1 MNENNAP
8 TQGLRFTVVGMN
20 DEQSPLFTPEVQ
32 GLIAQ
37 HRIFSGGR
45 RHRELVAALLPAD
58 AVWIDIVVPLT
69 EVYHQ
74 YQELNEPVLVF
85 ASGDP
90 LFFGYTTTLMREF
103 PGLVSRTFPSF
114 SSLQMLAH
122 SLRLPYHDMR
132 VVSLTGRPWH
142 ELDRALIERAAKVG
156 ILTDRKNT
164 PARIA
169 QRMLDYG
176 YSNYQMHI
184 GVRLGG
190 SREEVYSLPLTEV
203 VAQEFEH
210 PNCLIIEDTKPT
222 HYAAPIGLHELDFF
236 PLNGRVKMI
245 TKMPVRLVSLSL
257 LELEHRRSFWDVG
270 FCTGSVSIE
279 AKLRYPHL
287 VVTSFEVRPEGKEL
301 MEINTRRFHAP
312 GIDYHIGDFLS
323 QDLDALPRP
332 EAAFIGGHG
341 GRLIEF
347 VERLTTLMGEDGILV
362 FNSVSSETLDL
373 FREAIKRVG
382 WHISYETLLTVD
394 EHNPI
399 TILQA
404 KGRSA
409 S

>member
-1 MNENNAP
+1 
-8 TQGLRFTVVGMN
+8 MN

-103 PGLVSRTFPSF
+103 PGLVSQTFPSF

-347 VERLTTLMGEDGILV
+347 VERLTTLMGEDGVLV

-382 WHISYETLLTVD
+382 WYISYEMLLAVD

>member
-8 TQGLRFTVVGMN
+8 AQGLRFTVVGMN

-103 PGLVSRTFPSF
+103 PGLVSQTFPSF

-142 ELDRALIERAAKVG
+142 ELDRALIERTAKVG

-287 VVTSFEVRPEGKEL
+287 VVNSFEVRPEGKEL

-347 VERLTTLMGEDGILV
+347 VERLTTLMGEDGVLV

-382 WHISYETLLTVD
+382 WHISYETLLAVD

>member
-8 TQGLRFTVVGMN
+8 AQGLRFTVVGMN

-45 RHRELVAALLPAD
+45 RHRELVAALLPAG

-347 VERLTTLMGEDGILV
+347 VERLTTLMGEDGVLV

>member
-1 MNENNAP
+1 MTTLNSP
-8 TQGLRFTVVGMN
+8 VGLSFTVLGMN
-20 DEQSPLFTPEVQ
+20 DEIAPQFTPEIQ
-32 GLIAQ
+32 DLIAQ

-45 RHRELVAALLPAD
+45 RHRELVASLLPKG

-69 EVYHQ
+69 EVYEQ
-74 YQELNEPVLVF
+74 YRQHNAPVLVF

-103 PGLVSRTFPSF
+103 PGLVRQTFPSF
-114 SSLQMLAH
+114 SSLQLLAH
-122 SLRLPYHDMR
+122 ALRLPYHDMR

-142 ELDRALIERAAKVG
+142 EFDRALIERAPKVG

-176 YSNYQMHI
+176 YTNYRMHV
-184 GVRLGG
+184 GVLLGG
-190 SREEVYSLPLTEV
+190 GRQETYSLPLEEV
-203 VAQEFEH
+203 VSKDFAH
-210 PNCLIIEDTKPT
+210 PNCLIIEATKVSP
-222 HYAAPIGLHELDFF
+222 YDAPLGLKELDFF

-257 LELEHRRSFWDVG
+257 LELEQRCSFWDVG

-287 VVTSFEVRPEGKEL
+287 QVTSFEIREEGEEL
-301 MEINTRRFHAP
+301 MQINSRRFHAP
-312 GIDYHIGDFLS
+312 GIDHHIGDFLS
-323 QDLDALPRP
+323 QDLDQFPRP

-341 GRLIEF
+341 GKLPEF
-347 VERLTTLMGEDGILV
+347 VQRLTQIMDSDGVIV
-362 FNSVSSETLDL
+362 FNSVSQETLDS
-373 FREAIKRVG
+373 FRTAISSVG
-382 WHISYETLLTVD
+382 WQITYETLLTVD

-404 KGRSA
+404 KGRQSQ
-409 S
+409 

>member
-1 MNENNAP
+1 
-8 TQGLRFTVVGMN
+8 MN

-103 PGLVSRTFPSF
+103 PGLVSQTFPSF

-122 SLRLPYHDMR
+122 SLRSPYHDMR

>member
-1 MNENNAP
+1 
-8 TQGLRFTVVGMN
+8 MN

-382 WHISYETLLTVD
+382 WHISYETLLAVD

>member
-8 TQGLRFTVVGMN
+8 AQGLRFTVVGMN

-45 RHRELVAALLPAD
+45 RHRELVAALLPAG

-190 SREEVYSLPLTEV
+190 CREEVYSLPLTEV

-347 VERLTTLMGEDGILV
+347 VERLTTLMGEDGVLV

-382 WHISYETLLTVD
+382 WHISYETLLAVD

>member
-8 TQGLRFTVVGMN
+8 AQGLRFTVVGMN

-58 AVWIDIVVPLT
+58 AIWIDIVVPLT

-74 YQELNEPVLVF
+74 YRELNEPVLVF

-103 PGLVSRTFPSF
+103 PGLVSQTFPSF

-190 SREEVYSLPLTEV
+190 NREEVYSLPLTEV

-347 VERLTTLMGEDGILV
+347 VERLTTLMGEDGVLV

>member
-8 TQGLRFTVVGMN
+8 AQGLRFTVVGMN

-103 PGLVSRTFPSF
+103 PGLVSQTFPSF

-190 SREEVYSLPLTEV
+190 NREEVYSLPLTEV

-347 VERLTTLMGEDGILV
+347 VERLTTLMGEDGVLV

-373 FREAIKRVG
+373 FREAIKRVD
-382 WHISYETLLTVD
+382 WHISYETLLAVD

>member
-1 MNENNAP
+1 
-8 TQGLRFTVVGMN
+8 MN

-103 PGLVSRTFPSF
+103 PGLVSQTFPSF

-287 VVTSFEVRPEGKEL
+287 MVTSFEVRPEGKEL

-347 VERLTTLMGEDGILV
+347 VERLTTLMGEDGVLV

-382 WHISYETLLTVD
+382 WYISYETLLAVD

>member
-1 MNENNAP
+1 
-8 TQGLRFTVVGMN
+8 MN

-103 PGLVSRTFPSF
+103 PGLVSQTFPSF

-142 ELDRALIERAAKVG
+142 ELDRALIEHAAKVG

-190 SREEVYSLPLTEV
+190 SREEVYSLPLAEV

-347 VERLTTLMGEDGILV
+347 VERLTTLMGEDGVLV

>member
-8 TQGLRFTVVGMN
+8 AQGLRFTVVGMN

-287 VVTSFEVRPEGKEL
+287 VVNSFEVRPEGKEL

-347 VERLTTLMGEDGILV
+347 VERLTTLMGEDGVLV
-362 FNSVSSETLDL
+362 FNSVSLETLDL

-382 WHISYETLLTVD
+382 WYISYETLLTVD

>member
-1 MNENNAP
+1 
-8 TQGLRFTVVGMN
+8 MN
-20 DEQSPLFTPEVQ
+20 DEQSPLFSTEIRE
-32 GLIAQ
+32 LIGK
-37 HRIFSGGR
+37 HKVFSGGR
-45 RHRELVAALLPAD
+45 RHRELVADLLPAD
-58 AVWIDIVVPLT
+58 AVWIDIIVPLT
-69 EVYHQ
+69 DVYRQ
-74 YQELNEPVLVF
+74 YQELNAPILVF

-156 ILTDRKNT
+156 VLTDLKNT

-190 SREEVYSLPLTEV
+190 NREEVYSLPLEEV
-203 VAQEFEH
+203 VKREFEH
-210 PNCLIIEDTKPT
+210 PNCLIIEDP
-222 HYAAPIGLHELDFF
+222 HPMAYAAPIGLHELDFF

-245 TKMPVRLVSLSL
+245 TKMPVRVVSLSL
-257 LELEHRRSFWDVG
+257 LELGHRRSFWDVG

-287 VVTSFEVRPEGKEL
+287 SVTSFEVRPEGKEL
-301 MEINTRRFHAP
+301 MEINSRRFQAP

-347 VERLTTLMGEDGILV
+347 VERLTTLMGEDGVLV
-362 FNSVSSETLDL
+362 FNSVSQETLDL
-373 FREAIKRVG
+373 FREAIARVG
-382 WHISYETLLTVD
+382 WHISYETLLAVD

-404 KGRSA
+404 KSK
-409 S
+409 SVS

>member
-8 TQGLRFTVVGMN
+8 AQGLRFTVVGMN

-103 PGLVSRTFPSF
+103 PGLVSQTFPSF

-203 VAQEFEH
+203 MAQEFEH

-287 VVTSFEVRPEGKEL
+287 VVNSFEVRPEGKEL

-347 VERLTTLMGEDGILV
+347 VERLTTLMGEDGVLV

-382 WHISYETLLTVD
+382 WHISYETLLAVD

>member
-1 MNENNAP
+1 
-8 TQGLRFTVVGMN
+8 MN

-347 VERLTTLMGEDGILV
+347 VERLTTLMGEDGVLV
-362 FNSVSSETLDL
+362 FNSVSLETLDL

-404 KGRSA
+404 KGRST

>member
-8 TQGLRFTVVGMN
+8 AQGLRFTVVGMN

-103 PGLVSRTFPSF
+103 PGLVSQTFPSF

-190 SREEVYSLPLTEV
+190 NREEVYSLPLTEV

-279 AKLRYPHL
+279 SKLRYPHL

-347 VERLTTLMGEDGILV
+347 VERLTTLMGEDGVLV

-382 WHISYETLLTVD
+382 WHISYETLLAVD

>member
-1 MNENNAP
+1 
-8 TQGLRFTVVGMN
+8 MN

-103 PGLVSRTFPSF
+103 PGLVSQTFPSF

-142 ELDRALIERAAKVG
+142 ELDRALIEHAAKVG

-347 VERLTTLMGEDGILV
+347 VERLTTLMGEDGVLV

-382 WHISYETLLTVD
+382 WHISYETLLAVD

>member
-1 MNENNAP
+1 
-8 TQGLRFTVVGMN
+8 MN

-103 PGLVSRTFPSF
+103 PGLVSQTFPSF

-203 VAQEFEH
+203 MAQEFEH

-287 VVTSFEVRPEGKEL
+287 VVNSFEVRPEEKEL

-347 VERLTTLMGEDGILV
+347 VERLTTLMGEDGVLV

-382 WHISYETLLTVD
+382 WHISYETLLAVD

>member
-1 MNENNAP
+1 
-8 TQGLRFTVVGMN
+8 MN

-103 PGLVSRTFPSF
+103 PGLVSQTFPSF

-142 ELDRALIERAAKVG
+142 ELDRALIEHAAKVG

-190 SREEVYSLPLTEV
+190 SREEVYSLPLSEV

-287 VVTSFEVRPEGKEL
+287 VVNSFEVRPEGKEL
-301 MEINTRRFHAP
+301 MEINTRRVHAP

-347 VERLTTLMGEDGILV
+347 VERLTTLMGEDGVLV

-382 WHISYETLLTVD
+382 WHISYETLLAVD

>member
-8 TQGLRFTVVGMN
+8 AQGLRFTVVGMN

-58 AVWIDIVVPLT
+58 AIWIDIVVPLT

-74 YQELNEPVLVF
+74 YRELNEPVLVF

-103 PGLVSRTFPSF
+103 PGLVSQTFPSF

-323 QDLDALPRP
+323 QDLDALPHP

-347 VERLTTLMGEDGILV
+347 VERLTTLMGEDGVLV

>member
-1 MNENNAP
+1 
-8 TQGLRFTVVGMN
+8 MN

-190 SREEVYSLPLTEV
+190 NREEVYSLPLTEV

-347 VERLTTLMGEDGILV
+347 VERLTTLMGEDGVLV

>member
-1 MNENNAP
+1 
-8 TQGLRFTVVGMN
+8 MN

-69 EVYHQ
+69 EVYYQ

-103 PGLVSRTFPSF
+103 PGLVSQTFPSF

-190 SREEVYSLPLTEV
+190 NREEVYSLPLTEV

-347 VERLTTLMGEDGILV
+347 VERLTTLMGEDGVLV

-373 FREAIKRVG
+373 VREAIKRVG
-382 WHISYETLLTVD
+382 WHISDETLLAVD

>member
-1 MNENNAP
+1 
-8 TQGLRFTVVGMN
+8 MN

-164 PARIA
+164 PAHIA

-190 SREEVYSLPLTEV
+190 SREEVYSLPLMEV

-347 VERLTTLMGEDGILV
+347 VERLTTLMGEDGVLV

-373 FREAIKRVG
+373 FREAIKHVG
-382 WHISYETLLTVD
+382 WHISYETLLAVD

>member
-1 MNENNAP
+1 
-8 TQGLRFTVVGMN
+8 MN

-45 RHRELVAALLPAD
+45 RHRELVATLLPAD

-312 GIDYHIGDFLS
+312 GINYHIGDFLS

-347 VERLTTLMGEDGILV
+347 VERLTTLMGEDGVLV

>member
-1 MNENNAP
+1 
-8 TQGLRFTVVGMN
+8 MN

-69 EVYHQ
+69 EVYYQ

-103 PGLVSRTFPSF
+103 PGLVSQTFPSF

-190 SREEVYSLPLTEV
+190 NREEVYSLPLTEV

-347 VERLTTLMGEDGILV
+347 VERLTTLMGEDGVLV

-382 WHISYETLLTVD
+382 WHISYETLLAVD

>member
-8 TQGLRFTVVGMN
+8 AQGLRFTVVGMN

-347 VERLTTLMGEDGILV
+347 VERLTTLMGEDGVLV

>member
-1 MNENNAP
+1 MTTLNSP
-8 TQGLRFTVVGMN
+8 SGLSFTVLGMN
-20 DEQSPLFTPEVQ
+20 DEIAPQFTSEIQ
-32 GLIAQ
+32 DLIAQ

-45 RHRELVAALLPAD
+45 RHRELVASLLPKG

-69 EVYHQ
+69 EVYEQ
-74 YQELNEPVLVF
+74 YRQHDAPVLVF

-103 PGLVSRTFPSF
+103 PGLVRQTYPSF
-114 SSLQMLAH
+114 SSLQLLAH
-122 SLRLPYHDMR
+122 ALRLPYHDMR

-142 ELDRALIERAAKVG
+142 EFDRALIERSPKVG

-164 PARIA
+164 PSRIA

-176 YSNYQMHI
+176 YTDYRMHV
-184 GVRLGG
+184 GVLLGG
-190 SREEVYSLPLTEV
+190 ERQETYTLPLEEVV
-203 VAQEFEH
+203 DKDFAH
-210 PNCLIIEDTKPT
+210 PNCLIIEATKVSQ
-222 HYAAPIGLHELDFF
+222 YDAPLGLKELDFF

-257 LELEHRRSFWDVG
+257 LELEKRRSFWDVG

-287 VVTSFEVRPEGKEL
+287 QVTSFEIREEGEEL
-301 MEINTRRFHAP
+301 MQVNSRRFHAP
-312 GIDYHIGDFLS
+312 GIDHHIGDFLS
-323 QDLDALPRP
+323 QDLDQFPRP

-341 GRLIEF
+341 GRLPEF
-347 VERLTTLMGEDGILV
+347 VQRLTQIMDSDGVIV
-362 FNSVSSETLDL
+362 FNSVSQETLDS
-373 FREAIKRVG
+373 FRTAISSVG
-382 WHISYETLLTVD
+382 WQITYETVLTVD

-404 KGRSA
+404 KGRQR
-409 S
+409 

>member
-1 MNENNAP
+1 
-8 TQGLRFTVVGMN
+8 MN

-347 VERLTTLMGEDGILV
+347 VERLTTLMGEDGVLV

-382 WHISYETLLTVD
+382 WHISYETLLAVD

>member
-8 TQGLRFTVVGMN
+8 AQGLRFTVVGMN
-20 DEQSPLFTPEVQ
+20 DEQSPIFTPEVQ

-45 RHRELVAALLPAD
+45 RHRELVATLLPAD

-69 EVYHQ
+69 DVYHQ

-103 PGLVSRTFPSF
+103 PGLVSQTFPSF

-142 ELDRALIERAAKVG
+142 ELDRALIERTAKVG

-203 VAQEFEH
+203 VAREFEH

-301 MEINTRRFHAP
+301 IEINTRRFHAP

-347 VERLTTLMGEDGILV
+347 VERLTTLMGEDGVLV
-362 FNSVSSETLDL
+362 FNSVSLETLDL
-373 FREAIKRVG
+373 FREAINRVG
-382 WHISYETLLTVD
+382 WHISYETLLAVD

-404 KGRSA
+404 KGKSA

>member
-1 MNENNAP
+1 MNENNVP
-8 TQGLRFTVVGMN
+8 DQGLRFTVVGMN
-20 DEQSPLFTPEVQ
+20 DEQSPLFSTEIRE
-32 GLIAQ
+32 LIGK
-37 HRIFSGGR
+37 HKVFSGGR
-45 RHRELVAALLPAD
+45 RHRELVADLLPAD
-58 AVWIDIVVPLT
+58 AVWIDIIVPLT
-69 EVYHQ
+69 DVYRQ
-74 YQELNEPVLVF
+74 YQELNAPILVF

-156 ILTDRKNT
+156 VLTDLKNT

-190 SREEVYSLPLTEV
+190 NREEVYSLPLEEV
-203 VAQEFEH
+203 VEREFEH
-210 PNCLIIEDTKPT
+210 PNCLIIEDPHPT
-222 HYAAPIGLHELDFF
+222 AYAAPIGLHELDFF

-245 TKMPVRLVSLSL
+245 TKMPVRVVSLSL
-257 LELEHRRSFWDVG
+257 LELGHRRSFWDVG

-287 VVTSFEVRPEGKEL
+287 SVTSFEVRPEGKEL
-301 MEINTRRFHAP
+301 MEINSRRFHAP

-347 VERLTTLMGEDGILV
+347 VERLTTLMGEDGVLV
-362 FNSVSSETLDL
+362 FNSVSQETLDL
-373 FREAIKRVG
+373 FREAIARVG
-382 WHISYETLLTVD
+382 WHISYETLLAVD

-404 KGRSA
+404 KSK
-409 S
+409 SVS

>member
-1 MNENNAP
+1 
-8 TQGLRFTVVGMN
+8 MN

-45 RHRELVAALLPAD
+45 RHRELVAALLPAG

-347 VERLTTLMGEDGILV
+347 VERLTTLMGEDGVLV

>member
-103 PGLVSRTFPSF
+103 PGLVSQTFPSF

-190 SREEVYSLPLTEV
+190 NREEVYSLPLTEV

-347 VERLTTLMGEDGILV
+347 VERLTTLMGEDGVLV

>member
-8 TQGLRFTVVGMN
+8 AQGLRFTVVGMN

-347 VERLTTLMGEDGILV
+347 VERLTPLMGEDGVLV

-382 WHISYETLLTVD
+382 WHISYETLLAVD

>member
-1 MNENNAP
+1 
-8 TQGLRFTVVGMN
+8 MN

-190 SREEVYSLPLTEV
+190 NREEVYSLPLTEV

-347 VERLTTLMGEDGILV
+347 VERLTTLMGEDGVLV

-373 FREAIKRVG
+373 VREAIKRVG
-382 WHISYETLLTVD
+382 WHISDETLLAVD

>member
-1 MNENNAP
+1 
-8 TQGLRFTVVGMN
+8 MN

-103 PGLVSRTFPSF
+103 PGLVSQTFPSF

-190 SREEVYSLPLTEV
+190 SREEVYSLPLTKV

-312 GIDYHIGDFLS
+312 GIDYHIGDFMS

-347 VERLTTLMGEDGILV
+347 VERLTTLMGEDGVLV

>member
-1 MNENNAP
+1 
-8 TQGLRFTVVGMN
+8 MN

-45 RHRELVAALLPAD
+45 RHRELVAALLPAG

-190 SREEVYSLPLTEV
+190 CREEVYSLPLTEV

-347 VERLTTLMGEDGILV
+347 VERLTTLMGEDGVLV

-382 WHISYETLLTVD
+382 WHISYETLLAVD

>member
-1 MNENNAP
+1 
-8 TQGLRFTVVGMN
+8 MN

-103 PGLVSRTFPSF
+103 PGLVSQTFPSF

-190 SREEVYSLPLTEV
+190 SREEVYSLPLTKV

-373 FREAIKRVG
+373 FRKAIKHVG
-382 WHISYETLLTVD
+382 WHISYETLLAVD